1 MVVPFLNPYRL
12 SHPHDEGQMR
22 GLKPMVKVMVETA
35 PIVLFAFNR
44 PEHTRRTLSALKQ
57 NYLADSSLL
66 FIYIDGPK
74 ADFTEEQIQK
84 INTVKEVA
92 KEEQWCYEVK
102 IIESEANKGL
112 AISIIEG
119 VTEVVN
125 KFGTVIVLEDDLVP
139 DKWFLKFMNDALTVY
154 ENENEVVC
162 VTGYIYPV
170 EKPLPNN
177 FLLKGA
183 DCWGWATWKR
193 GWDSFENDGNKLLT
207 ELVTKNL
214 TSDFDFYSSYPYVQM
229 LKDQIAKKN
238 NSWAILWHASA
249 YLKNKYTLY
258 PGHSLIHNIGF
269 DGSGTHSG
277 TSTDFDVKFLNKE
290 VKVEKLGI
298 EENKE
303 AKKIIAEYFRKIRQN
318 PRTVFFKKIINRLR
332 QLFTSVM

>member
-12 SHPHDEGQMR
+12 SHPHDEGQMC
-22 GLKPMVKVMVETA
+22 GLKPMVKVMIETA

-57 NYLADSSLL
+57 NHLADRSLL

-74 ADFTEEQIQK
+74 ADFTEAQIQK
-84 INTVKEVA
+84 INVVKEVA
-92 KEEQWCYEVK
+92 KEEQWCSEVK
-102 IIESEANKGL
+102 IIESKANKGL
-112 AISIIEG
+112 AVSVIEG

-139 DKWFLKFMNDALTVY
+139 DKWFLKFMNDALTLY

-170 EKPLPNN
+170 DKPLPNN

-207 ELVTKNL
+207 ELVTKNF

-238 NSWAILWHASA
+238 NSWAILWYSSA

-269 DGSGTHSG
+269 DGSGIHSG
-277 TSTDFDVKFLNKE
+277 TSTNFDVKLLDKE
-290 VKVEKLGI
+290 LKVEKLDI

-303 AKKIIAEYFRKIRQN
+303 AKKIIAEYFRNIQQN
-318 PRTVFFKKIINRLR
+318 PRIFFLKK
-332 QLFTSVM
+332 